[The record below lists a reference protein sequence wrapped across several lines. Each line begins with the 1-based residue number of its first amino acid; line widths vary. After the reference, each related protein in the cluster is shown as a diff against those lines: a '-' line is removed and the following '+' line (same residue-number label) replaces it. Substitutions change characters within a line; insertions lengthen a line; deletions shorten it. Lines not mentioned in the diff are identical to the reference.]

1 MAISSTPT
9 SALDCQTRTS
19 VPTSATRT
27 TARGSTMTEED
38 EAFNEIERCSK
49 VKQDILLHPSKE
61 AMLIAEVTVLTEMV
75 RVLSARIA
83 ELEKE

>member
-1 MAISSTPT
+1 
-9 SALDCQTRTS
+9 
-19 VPTSATRT
+19 
-27 TARGSTMTEED
+27 MTDED
-38 EAFNEIERCSK
+38 EAFNEIERRSM